1 MSVRQLVKNSIQS
14 LGWDI
19 VRYPTPLIDGF
30 TKILLQNKFTLVLDV
45 GANDGSYAKL
55 LRRLGYHG
63 KVISFEPLIAPFKQL
78 EEYAR
83 RSSYPHEVLNC
94 ALGEYDGKANMHV
107 SQNTVSSSLL
117 PSTNMLVDAENA
129 TRYVREEET
138 ELFRLDTLW
147 PRLVSQ
153 KEEKVFLKM
162 DVQGYEKYVLAGATQ
177 SLSKIDGI
185 QLEVALIELY
195 AGETLAEEMWNWIR
209 SQGFSLHLIIPG
221 FQHAETGRLLEMDCI
236 FIRDVLL

>member
-1 MSVRQLVKNSIQS
+1 
-14 LGWDI
+14 
-19 VRYPTPLIDGF
+19 
-30 TKILLQNKFTLVLDV
+30 
-45 GANDGSYAKL
+45 
-55 LRRLGYHG
+55 
-63 KVISFEPLIAPFKQL
+63 
-78 EEYAR
+78 
-83 RSSYPHEVLNC
+83 
-94 ALGEYDGKANMHV
+94 
-107 SQNTVSSSLL
+107 
-117 PSTNMLVDAENA
+117 
-129 TRYVREEET
+129 
-138 ELFRLDTLW
+138 LW